1 MVNAFGQIAGAL
13 MRVGATISLGMR
25 LTLPI

>member
-1 MVNAFGQIAGAL
+1 MVDAFGQIAAAL
-13 MRVGATISLGMR
+13 MRVGASISLGMR